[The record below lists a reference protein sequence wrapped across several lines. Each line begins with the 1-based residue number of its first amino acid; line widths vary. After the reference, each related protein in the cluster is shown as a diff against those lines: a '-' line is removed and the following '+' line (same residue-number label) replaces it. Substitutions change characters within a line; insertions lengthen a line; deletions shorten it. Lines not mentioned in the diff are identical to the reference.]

1 MGPKID
7 WPRALFRGRYMIAV
21 ARMERTGIPVDA
33 ELYQRLAANW
43 DALRLPLIADVDK
56 DFGVYENGSSEEAL
70 FERYLQAERIPWE
83 RYPSGDIDAEE
94 ADI

>member
-1 MGPKID
+1 
-7 WPRALFRGRYMIAV
+7 MIAV
-21 ARMERTGIPVDA
+21 ARMERAGIPVDA

-56 DFGVYENGSSEEAL
+56 DFGVYENGSFREAL

-83 RYPSGDIDAEE
+83 RYPSGDLILKKAN
-94 ADI
+94 I